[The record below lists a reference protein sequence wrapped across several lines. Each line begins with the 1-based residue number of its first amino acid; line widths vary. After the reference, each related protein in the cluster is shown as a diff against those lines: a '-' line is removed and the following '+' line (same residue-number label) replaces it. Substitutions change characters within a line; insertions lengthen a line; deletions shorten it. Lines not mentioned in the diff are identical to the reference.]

1 MKYGTVGA
9 VARDA
14 HGHVAAAT
22 STGGVTGER
31 WGRVGDSPIVGAGT
45 WADVRA
51 CAVSCTGAGEF
62 FLRVGVAHEIAAHLG
77 LAGESV
83 QAAADTVMA
92 EVKELGGS
100 GGVSGEIGR
109 ASVRNCGQKRQHE
122 C

>member
-22 STGGVTGER
+22 STGGVTGKR

-45 WADVRA
+45 WADDRA

-62 FLRVGVAHEIAAHLG
+62 FLRVGVAHEIAAHLRP
-77 LAGESV
+77 AGESV
-83 QAAADTVMA
+83 QAAAETGMA
-92 EVKELGGS
+92 EATDRESVGGGKGGDVREDLGG
-100 GGVSGEIGR
+100 GG
-109 ASVRNCGQKRQHE
+109 
-122 C
+122 